1 MCGTETITRQQKNT
15 SFGANEFRD
24 GVSYNEHQQRQSIV
38 ELNDL
43 ASLGVGECYAL
54 LPEPKVRLS
63 KLQTPEDKETDKNE
77 GFQQK

>member
-1 MCGTETITRQQKNT
+1 MQQ
-15 SFGANEFRD
+15 S
-24 GVSYNEHQQRQSIV
+24 H
-38 ELNDL
+38 
-43 ASLGVGECYAL
+43 AL